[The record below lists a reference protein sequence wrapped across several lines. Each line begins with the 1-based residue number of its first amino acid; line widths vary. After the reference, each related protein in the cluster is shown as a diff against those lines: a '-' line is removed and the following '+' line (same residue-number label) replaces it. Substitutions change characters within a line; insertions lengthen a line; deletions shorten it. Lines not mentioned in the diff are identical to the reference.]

1 MFATLQEAAA
11 SGNETT
17 DEVQRKRV
25 VNILIQMQKLAE
37 LNVGLKHVRLQ
48 CVARCQ
54 CENPSERKPVGSD
67 SDTSISHLLF

>member
-1 MFATLQEAAA
+1 MLQAAVA

-17 DEVQRKRV
+17 DEAQRKRV
-25 VNILIQMQKLAE
+25 VNILIEMQKLAE

-54 CENPSERKPVGSD
+54 CENR
-67 SDTSISHLLF
+67 